1 LHRSTTNCVVNELFE
16 KGKVMTPEHPPIK
29 APSVKQLMLTL
40 VMFVFAMLLGNA
52 FLLALESQLG
62 LYSYLGHPQLKL
74 LESPLQWLNAL
85 L

>member
-1 LHRSTTNCVVNELFE
+1 
-16 KGKVMTPEHPPIK
+16 MTPEHPPIK
-29 APSVKQLMLTL
+29 APSVKHLMLTL